1 MERSV
6 IIIVEVI
13 MMVTTAI
20 RCIHCK
26 SKDVVKFGHQA
37 NGTPR
42 CKCKK
47 CGKTFQSEYMS
58 SGALPETKKLIIKMS
73 LNGSGVRDISRVL
86 GVDKN
91 TVVAVLKKLKVFLQQ

>member
-1 MERSV
+1 
-6 IIIVEVI
+6 
-13 MMVTTAI
+13 MVTAVI

-26 SKDVVKFGHQA
+26 SKDVVKFGHQM

-58 SGALPETKKLIIKMS
+58 HGAKPETKLLIIKMS
-73 LNGSGVRDISRVL
+73 LNGSGIRDISRVL
-86 GVDKN
+86 SVDKN
-91 TVVAVLKKLKVFLQQ
+91 TVMSVLKKLQIVLET

>member
-1 MERSV
+1 MV
-6 IIIVEVI
+6 KIEV
-13 MMVTTAI
+13 
-20 RCIHCK
+20 RCIHCG
-26 SKDVVKFGHQA
+26 SGQVVKFGKQS

-47 CGKTFQSEYMS
+47 CERTFQLEYVS
-58 SGALPETKKLIIKMS
+58 GGALPETKKLIIKMS
-73 LNGSGVRDISRVL
+73 LNGIGIRDISRVL